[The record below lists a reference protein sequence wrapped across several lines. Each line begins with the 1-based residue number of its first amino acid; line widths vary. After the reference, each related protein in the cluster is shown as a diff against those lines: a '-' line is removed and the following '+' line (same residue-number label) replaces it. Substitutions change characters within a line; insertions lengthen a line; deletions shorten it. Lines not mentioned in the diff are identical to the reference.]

1 MHIKSCAFV
10 NLTAQIKSIKDN
22 KMVFDQDW
30 LLLFGWALV
39 AFAGFGLYE
48 LRSIRKLLE
57 KNNNRETSN

>member
-1 MHIKSCAFV
+1 
-10 NLTAQIKSIKDN
+10 
-22 KMVFDQDW
+22 MVFDQDW

-57 KNNNRETSN
+57 KNNNRETSS